1 MGCFLLYKPVNL
13 STCQLVNRVT
23 CQLINLS
30 TFQLKHRC
38 LVLLFCCYTIAISA
52 HAQQPLQLWYRQ
64 PAAEW
69 TDALPIGNGR
79 LGAMIYGGTDT
90 EHLQFNEAT
99 LWTGRPRAYAH
110 PGAVKYLQPIRQLLF
125 DGKQAEAE
133 ALAEKHFM
141 GLKDADDSAYAL
153 QKKAWLT
160 NARLDTAM
168 ASATYDDSNWETMV
182 LPTPDGWEQA
192 GLTGTDGVLWFRT
205 TLTIPATWKGKNL
218 VIDMGRIRDLDYTYI
233 NGKLIG
239 SDEGI
244 SKRRKYSI
252 PASLLHEG
260 ANSIA
265 VQVFNFYDK
274 GGFIGGK
281 GTIKSLIV
289 YPEGDLA
296 SAVPLPATWKYF
308 IQSEDPPA
316 FPRYEADYQPFGDV
330 YLKFE
335 QSQQVSN
342 YRRQLDITNAMA
354 SVSYTAG
361 DIAFTREYFV
371 SAPAQCMV
379 MHVSAN
385 KGAAVSVQ
393 ALLKTLHKKYALKK
407 IDDHTLALTLQVSN
421 GVLKG
426 QSYLYVNTSGGTVS
440 VSDTAITVQKADE
453 VTFYLVAATS
463 FKNYK
468 DVSGDPAVLCKQAL
482 QRIKGQAYNT
492 IKAAH
497 IADFHKY
504 FNTFSITIPDAANA
518 ALPTDERIAQFTMQN
533 DPSLMALYLQY
544 GRYLLISSSRPG
556 TQPANLQGI
565 WNDLLTPPWGS
576 KYTSNINLQMNYW
589 PAEVL
594 HLQPCTQPLFQM
606 INELAEAGKQTA
618 KEHYGAPGW
627 VLHHN
632 TDLWRGTAPI
642 NASNHGIWVTG
653 AAWLCL
659 HIWEHFLFTQDTAFL
674 RKQYPV
680 MKTAASFF
688 VKFLVKDPKTGWLI
702 SSPSNS
708 PEQGGLVAGPAMD
721 HQIIRELFRNCISA
735 ATVLH
740 TPLLKERGRGEV
752 GWGEVLPR
760 IAPNQIGKYGQLQE
774 WMQDIDDT
782 TNHHRHISH
791 LWGVYPGTDIT
802 WKDSS
807 MMKAA
812 RQSLVYRGDS
822 GTGWSLSWKLNCWAR
837 FKDGDHALQMVKT
850 LLQPA
855 FDKKGVERGGVYN
868 NLFDAHPPFQIDGN
882 FGGAAG
888 MAEMLLQS
896 HAGVIELLPALPAEL
911 PDGEVKGICARGGFV
926 LNIKWQ
932 QGKLQQVTVVSTAG
946 KLCRLKYGANEI
958 QFATKQSGSYTFNGD
973 LK

>member
-1 MGCFLLYKPVNL
+1 MNLLHRRL
-13 STCQLVNRVT
+13 
-23 CQLINLS
+23 LI
-30 TFQLKHRC
+30 
-38 LVLLFCCYTIAISA
+38 LFCCCTLAISA
-52 HAQQPLQLWYRQ
+52 QAQQPLQLWYRQ
-64 PAAEW
+64 PATVW
-69 TDALPIGNGR
+69 TEALPIGNGR
-79 LGAMIYGGTDT
+79 LGAMIFGGTNT
-90 EHLQFNEAT
+90 EHLQFNEET
-99 LWTGRPRAYAH
+99 LWTGRPRAYAR

-125 DGKQAEAE
+125 EGKQQEAE

-141 GLKDADDSAYAL
+141 GLKDAGDSAYAL
-153 QKKAWLT
+153 QKKAWF
-160 NARLDTAM
+160 NKARLDTTR
-168 ASATYDDSNWETMV
+168 ASESYNDSNWKTME
-182 LPTPDGWEQA
+182 LPTPEGWEQA
-192 GLTGTDGVLWFRT
+192 NLTGIDGALWFRT
-205 TLTIPATWKGKNL
+205 TVTIPAKWKGKNL
-218 VIDMGRIRDLDYTYI
+218 LIDLGRIRDLDFTYI

-274 GGFIGGK
+274 GGFTGGK
-281 GTIKSLIV
+281 GTVKSLIV
-289 YPEGDLA
+289 YPEGDLT

-308 IQSEDPPA
+308 IQSENPPA
-316 FPRYEADYQPFGDV
+316 LPRYEADYQPFGDV
-330 YLKFE
+330 YLKFDH
-335 QSQQVSN
+335 SQQVSN
-342 YRRQLDITNAMA
+342 YRRQLDIGNAVS

-361 DIAFTREYFV
+361 DVAYTRDYFV
-371 SAPAQCMV
+371 SASAQCMV

-385 KGAAVSVQ
+385 KKAAVTLQ
-393 ALLKTLHKKYALKK
+393 ALLKTLHKKYSVKK
-407 IDDHTLALTLQVSN
+407 IDDRTLALALQVSN
-421 GVLKG
+421 GVLKA
-426 QSYLYVNTSGGTVS
+426 QCYLYVNTSGGTVS
-440 VSDTAITVQKADE
+440 VSDTAITVQQADE

-468 DVSGDPAVLCKQAL
+468 NVPGDPALLCRQAL
-482 QRIKGQAYNT
+482 QRIKAQTYNT
-492 IKAAH
+492 IKEAH
-497 IADFHKY
+497 LKDFHQF

-518 ALPTDERIAQFTMQN
+518 SLPTDERIAQFTMQN
-533 DPSLMALYLQY
+533 DPSLMALYMQY

-556 TQPANLQGI
+556 TQPVNLQGI

-576 KYTSNINLQMNYW
+576 KYTTNINLQMNYW

-606 INELAEAGKQTA
+606 IDELAEAGKQTA

-680 MKTAASFF
+680 MKAAASFF

-721 HQIIRELFRNCISA
+721 HQIIRELFKNCINASA
-735 ATVLH
+735 VLKTDAPFVQTLQH
-740 TPLLKERGRGEV
+740 T
-752 GWGEVLPR
+752 LPR

-782 TNHHRHISH
+782 TNQHRHISH
-791 LWGVYPGTDIT
+791 LWGMYPGTDIT
-802 WKDSS
+802 WKDSA

-812 RQSLVYRGDS
+812 RQSLLYRGDG
-822 GTGWSLSWKLNCWAR
+822 GTGWSIAWKVNCWAR
-837 FKDGDHALQMVKT
+837 FKDGDHALQMVKA

-855 FDKKGVERGGVYN
+855 FDKNGVERGGVYN

-888 MAEMLLQS
+888 IAEMLVQS
-896 HAGVIELLPALPAEL
+896 HTGTIELLPALPAEL
-911 PDGEVKGICARGGFV
+911 PDGEVRGICARGGFV
-926 LNIKWQ
+926 LDMKWQ
-932 QGKLQQVTVVSTAG
+932 QGKLQQVMVVSTAG
-946 KLCRLKYGANEI
+946 KWCRLKYGVNEI
-958 QFATKQSGSYTFNGD
+958 QFATAKGGSYTFNGD
-973 LK
+973 LKFR